1 MTENANVHYFND
13 QPTSEPR
20 KFRRSR
26 DDVMIA
32 GVCSGAAKSL
42 GVDTNLLR
50 VLLVAAALLGFGT
63 GILLYLACW
72 LIVPQE

>member
-1 MTENANVHYFND
+1 MSENANVHYFNA
-13 QPTSEPR
+13 QRSSR

-26 DDVMIA
+26 ENVMIA
-32 GVCSGAAKSL
+32 GVCSGAARSL
-42 GVDTNLLR
+42 DVDAALIR
-50 VLLVAAALLGFGT
+50 VVLVAAALLGFGT